1 MFPPMIPGR
10 HHPGEEGSDQE
21 RTLEELSQGY
31 EGSPWLTA
39 LVDFSGFLAVFVG
52 SFAAVL
58 MLINLPK
65 GRELPFA
72 LILAALVGVHVT
84 LRAVRYYRRRA
95 TGHRHPGST
104 RRASRAGIRIPRP
117 W

>member
-1 MFPPMIPGR
+1 MFPPLLPGR
-10 HHPGEEGSDQE
+10 RHRPGEDDSG
-21 RTLEELSQGY
+21 RLRRLAELSRGY

-58 MLINLPK
+58 LLVNLPN
-65 GRELPFA
+65 GGELPFA
-72 LILAALVGVHVT
+72 LILAALVGAHVS

-95 TGHRHPGST
+95 TGQRRPG
-104 RRASRAGIRIPRP
+104 
-117 W
+117 

>member
-1 MFPPMIPGR
+1 MCAWEARLTMYPPILPGR
-10 HHPGEEGSDQE
+10 GHRRGEEDLDREKQ
-21 RTLEELSQGY
+21 LEEVSRGY

-58 MLINLPK
+58 LLINLPN
-65 GRELPFA
+65 GGELPFA
-72 LILAALVGVHVT
+72 LILAALVGVHAG

-95 TGHRHPGST
+95 TG
-104 RRASRAGIRIPRP
+104 RRRSE
-117 W
+117 